1 MHRLRWQL
9 AATLQVVSSNSLQPI
24 TLHWAAHQCT
34 EVERRQVRAVG
45 CFAVTWLQ
53 CSLPQLLLDPTQP
66 DGFFSAGC
74 RRRLHCRRYC
84 SLTARLPHPGAHK
97 PKQLCN
103 AMKCAET
110 AWRWTGSA
118 VRQGAVCS
126 PVCWQQTS
134 LLRCHHVT
142 VFLFAGYF
150 TCCIGVG
157 LFTARWRFTLS
168 CIWLRI
174 FPTLCV
180 TLLKP
185 RQGHKSSQD
194 PCLSKPIWSSPTHW
208 VFHSV
213 FKATSK
219 VTCDQGRNTCAE
231 TKLCADKDHRSHGTC
246 SSSTS
251 AFCAHIIAQECTQP
265 AHNYTLQSLRG
276 TSACERSPS
285 FRSR

>member
-1 MHRLRWQL
+1 MHWSGEKTGESSGLLCSNLTAVLSASTAAGPDSARRL
-9 AATLQVVSSNSLQPI
+9 
-24 TLHWAAHQCT
+24 
-34 EVERRQVRAVG
+34 
-45 CFAVTWLQ
+45 
-53 CSLPQLLLDPTQP
+53 
-66 DGFFSAGC
+66 FSAGC

-180 TLLKP
+180 TLLQP

-194 PCLSKPIWSSPTHW
+194 PCLSKPIWSSPSDTHTL
-208 VFHSV
+208 SV
-213 FKATSK
+213 
-219 VTCDQGRNTCAE
+219 
-231 TKLCADKDHRSHGTC
+231 
-246 SSSTS
+246 
-251 AFCAHIIAQECTQP
+251 
-265 AHNYTLQSLRG
+265 
-276 TSACERSPS
+276 S
-285 FRSR
+285 FSF